1 MNEDYMDSLRRA
13 EDTDMGLFTRS
24 SNVAVSDGTGT
35 NITTE
40 DILSTDACDKR
51 PVTIDVDVVKTNVV
65 KPVSQEELRQL
76 RTRYFANK
84 KTRKLQKK
92 IHANL
97 QVHSFLHHNWRN
109 LT

>member
-1 MNEDYMDSLRRA
+1 MNEDYMDSLRRV
-13 EDTDMGLFTRS
+13 EDTDMGLFIRF

-40 DILSTDACDKR
+40 YILSTDACDKR

-84 KTRKLQKK
+84 KKQGNCRRKYMQIFRSIL
-92 IHANL
+92 
-97 QVHSFLHHNWRN
+97 SFI
-109 LT
+109 TTGGT